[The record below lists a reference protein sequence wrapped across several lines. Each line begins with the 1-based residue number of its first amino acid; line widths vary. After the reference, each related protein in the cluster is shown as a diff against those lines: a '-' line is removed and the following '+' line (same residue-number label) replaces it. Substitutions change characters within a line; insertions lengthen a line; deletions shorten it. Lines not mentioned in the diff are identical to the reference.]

1 MRINGTE
8 VAKHGAKQLTVEIQP
23 PQDKAAAEWVQG
35 ALEPLAGE
43 ETTHTFDEIK
53 IGLIFRGPD
62 PGTILRNIGH
72 VLELLKKETVL
83 DLDGYRDNFRAWY
96 RGSEIKKVGR
106 SKRVRLVDLEFVGYA
121 VGKEVTKVFRG
132 KRTAEIVRE
141 GSRATPVI
149 VTILPTQNLEAFTI
163 GGLTDDP
170 IVVRDLTAGVE
181 VVIDGRDGS
190 SVERAGTT
198 IANKAK
204 DVDLWEPPALK
215 QERTALSFSE
225 TAPKVTITYTPIWL

>member
-1 MRINGTE
+1 MS
-8 VAKHGAKQLTVEIQP
+8 V
-23 PQDKAAAEWVQG
+23 
-35 ALEPLAGE
+35 
-43 ETTHTFDEIK
+43 TT
-53 IGLIFRGPD
+53 R
-62 PGTILRNIGH
+62 
-72 VLELLKKETVL
+72 
-83 DLDGYRDNFRAWY
+83 
-96 RGSEIKKVGR
+96 
-106 SKRVRLVDLEFVGYA
+106 
-121 VGKEVTKVFRG
+121 
-132 KRTAEIVRE
+132 
-141 GSRATPVI
+141 
-149 VTILPTQNLEAFTI
+149 PTQNLEAFTI

-190 SVERAGTT
+190 SVERAGTS